1 MYLIL
6 NVGKCDE
13 TPFNSEEKWTQSHA
27 FDPFIVTSGGVYKSI
42 QPRTHDSPLVLT
54 LGNCSSAIP
63 IQGELVHSAGF
74 LTIKAD
80 AQNVPDSLNFKKV
93 LDLCD
98 LAACS
103 SAPAVH
109 GLFTMSCSF
118 ITIEPIHTHGFS
130 HQHGLRPFCSMKA
143 AQCSQHVNE
152 RVFLYVVAKSF
163 YPQEYSSRGKP
174 TEFMPNSIP
183 QMTDHI
189 SQLTLR

>member
-1 MYLIL
+1 MRHL
-6 NVGKCDE
+6 
-13 TPFNSEEKWTQSHA
+13 STQKKNGHRA
-27 FDPFIVTSGGVYKSI
+27 MPSI
-42 QPRTHDSPLVLT
+42 HLLSPLEGSIKAFNPGLMTHQVLT

-63 IQGELVHSAGF
+63 IQGELVHSEGF

-109 GLFTMSCSF
+109 GLFTTSCSF

-130 HQHGLRPFCSMKA
+130 HQHGLRPFCSMKV

-163 YPQEYSSRGKP
+163 YTQEYSSRGKP